1 MIKERREVLFLYD
14 VSWANP
20 NGDPLD
26 ENKPRIDEE
35 TLINY
40 VTDVRLKRTIRDY
53 IHDFKKQEIFI
64 REERVEGDE
73 GEKKKELKTKDEL
86 YKAYG
91 SPSKVLEKCIDIRL
105 FGGTF
110 ALKRGKKEKEEGE
123 EKKEDKNQFALTGP
137 VQFKYGHSLHRV
149 KLEFV
154 KGTTVM
160 PAGEKKEQGTF
171 TERYILPYSLIAFYG
186 VVNENAAENQNIL
199 LTDEDLE
206 LMLEGMWEGTKNLL
220 STSKVGQM
228 PRFLLEVTYKEKNYH
243 LGELDKRI
251 KLVSDKRDEEIRDIS
266 EVSINA
272 TELVNALLEN
282 LDKISGIKYKID
294 ERLKML
300 YNGKELN
307 LKEVFKGINVEEIH
321 F

>member
-137 VQFKYGHSLHRV
+137 VQFKYGHSLHKV

>member
-73 GEKKKELKTKDEL
+73 GEKGNELKTKDEL
-86 YKAYG
+86 YKSYG

-110 ALKRGKKEKEEGE
+110 ALKKGKKEKEEGE

-137 VQFKYGHSLHRV
+137 VQFKYGHSLHKV

-154 KGTTVM
+154 RGTTVM
-160 PAGEKKEQGTF
+160 PSGEKKEQGTF

-199 LTDEDLE
+199 VTDEDLE

-251 KLVSDKRDEEIRDIS
+251 KLVSDKLDEEIRDIS
-266 EVSINA
+266 EVSIDA

-282 LDKISGIKYKID
+282 LDKTSGIKYKID
-294 ERLKML
+294 ERVKML

>member
-73 GEKKKELKTKDEL
+73 GEKKNELKTKEEL
-86 YKAYG
+86 YKSYG

-110 ALKRGKKEKEEGE
+110 ALKKGKKEKEEGE

-137 VQFKYGHSLHRV
+137 VQFKYGHSLHKV

-160 PAGEKKEQGTF
+160 PSGEKKEQGTF

-206 LMLEGMWEGTKNLL
+206 LMLEGMWKGTKNLL

-251 KLVSDKRDEEIRDIS
+251 KLVSDKLDEEIRDIS
-266 EVSINA
+266 EVSIDA

-282 LDKISGIKYKID
+282 LDKTSGIKYKID